1 MAKARQIFTLF
12 HELGHLLFETSGID
26 KLIDDYI
33 NTLPEHDKKIEI
45 MCNRLAAVFLV
56 PSKDFESSIKGVI
69 VNEVSVTKLADT
81 YKVSREVILRKLLD
95 RGVVN
100 ESTYKKLT
108 TKWIDEAKKNQKS
121 KGGGNY
127 YNTQIDYLG
136 DKYLEIAFDA
146 YYKKTINEIQ
156 LADYLNVKIDNLPS
170 LELSLHRRW
179 SR

>member
-1 MAKARQIFTLF
+1 LTL
-12 HELGHLLFETSGID
+12 
-26 KLIDDYI
+26 
-33 NTLPEHDKKIEI
+33 
-45 MCNRLAAVFLV
+45 R
-56 PSKDFESSIKGVI
+56 
-69 VNEVSVTKLADT
+69 
-81 YKVSREVILRKLLD
+81 LLD